1 VNLYKKGILLLSLL
15 LTFSAFAQTVNYD
28 PGHLYTTAE
37 LKTDFQFL
45 RGKLEKKHPNL
56 YLYTPKAEMN
66 LFFDSLYNSIDK
78 PSAEIEFYNL
88 ITLLNSKIKDGH
100 TMMLPGEEATDYFS
114 KNEKFFPF
122 YVFIKENKLYVNMNC
137 SPDTSIKTG
146 AEILSIN
153 GKSAPEIM
161 SRLLSRQIRDGNNE
175 TYPNWILNNYFKEY
189 FSFSFGLPS
198 HFSITY
204 RENISETQ
212 TKTIDAL
219 SKDSIRFYKQSR
231 YSHRTPGTN
240 DKQGII
246 LEIDTE
252 LKTASLT
259 IKSFDKDILKNQ
271 YRQNFRTAIEKIFK
285 QIESSKIHSL
295 ILDLRNN
302 QGGDF
307 ENGRILLSYLIT
319 QQIKYLE
326 TGNESRMI
334 IPKANN
340 FKGDL
345 YILINGG
352 SFSNTAIVS
361 SYLELINRGVFI
373 GEETG
378 GNKTVISGNAADITL
393 PNTKL
398 ACQISGEKFIIRT
411 GKNDGHGII
420 PAYFVSPTIKD
431 IVENKDAEK
440 EFAANLI
447 KKKL

>member
-1 VNLYKKGILLLSLL
+1 MNSYKKGILLLSLL
-15 LTFSAFAQTVNYD
+15 LTFSAFGQTINYD
-28 PGHLYTTAE
+28 PGHLYTIAE

-45 RGKLEKKHPNL
+45 RSKLEKKHPNL
-56 YLYTPKAEMN
+56 YLYTPKAELN
-66 LFFDSLYNSIDK
+66 LFFDSLYKSIDK
-78 PSAEIEFYNL
+78 PSTEIEFYNL

-100 TMMLPGEEATDYFS
+100 TMILPGEEAMAYFAKS
-114 KNEKFFPF
+114 ESYFPF
-122 YVFIKENKLYVNMNC
+122 YVFIKDNKLYVNMNC
-137 SPDTSIKTG
+137 SSDTSIKTG
-146 AEILSIN
+146 VEILSIN
-153 GKSAPEIM
+153 GKSTPEIL
-161 SRLLSRQIRDGNNE
+161 SQLLIRQIRDGGNE

-189 FSFSFGLPS
+189 FSFSFGHPS
-198 HFSITY
+198 IYSISY
-204 RENISETQ
+204 RENNSEIQ

-219 SKDSIRFYKQSR
+219 PKDSIRFYKQSK
-231 YSHRTPGTN
+231 YSHRTSGTN
-240 DKQGII
+240 DKQGIL
-246 LEIDTE
+246 LEIDME
-252 LKTASLT
+252 LKTAILT
-259 IKSFDKDILKNQ
+259 IKSFDKNILKNQ
-271 YRQNFRTAIEKIFK
+271 YRQNFRSAIENIFK
-285 QIESSKIHSL
+285 EIESNEIHSL

-307 ENGRILLSYLIT
+307 ENGRLLLSCLIT

-361 SYLELINRGVFI
+361 SYLELINRGVFV

-420 PAYFVSPTIKD
+420 PAYFVTPTIKD
-431 IVENKDAEK
+431 IVENRDVEK
-440 EFAANLI
+440 EFAVSLI
-447 KKKL
+447 KKKQ